1 MLRPFRVQ
9 CRQRDGYRQLD
20 PVSRRRRR
28 RGVRRSGRARAER
41 RAADGVLLP
50 EHHARRMAPRV
61 RGEVGGCAADCG
73 RDVSHH
79 QASRLEKELSMRP
92 IICGLVVL
100 LAACQATPPPL
111 SDADKAG
118 IRAVSDSFVAY
129 IRTNRDSASASLFT
143 EHAVVMPATRGII
156 EGRPA
161 ILAFFQA
168 GPELRSFTLTNID
181 IDGRGDLA
189 YVRGTY
195 SFASPT
201 ADGQSAVG
209 DHGKFIEIR
218 RRQGDGKWLVAAEIF
233 NSDQPVP
240 ARYAEK
246 RRGAACC
253 APTSPPA
260 VDQRFNSALKPN

>member
-1 MLRPFRVQ
+1 
-9 CRQRDGYRQLD
+9 
-20 PVSRRRRR
+20 
-28 RGVRRSGRARAER
+28 
-41 RAADGVLLP
+41 
-50 EHHARRMAPRV
+50 
-61 RGEVGGCAADCG
+61 
-73 RDVSHH
+73 
-79 QASRLEKELSMRP
+79 MRP

-129 IRTNRDSASASLFT
+129 IRTNRDSANASLFT
-143 EHAVVMPATRGII
+143 EHAVVMPANRGII

-168 GPELRSFTLTNID
+168 GPALRSFTLTNID

-195 SFASPT
+195 SFAIPT

-218 RRQGDGKWLVAAEIF
+218 RRQADGKWLVAAEIF

-240 ARYAEK
+240 AR
-246 RRGAACC
+246 
-253 APTSPPA
+253 
-260 VDQRFNSALKPN
+260 